1 MRHNKKFNHLGR
13 QKGHRESMLAN
24 LAVSLIEHKR
34 ISTTTAKA
42 RELRKYIE
50 PLMTKSKETDAAKIT
65 NNYRTVFS
73 YLQNKEAVTE
83 LFKVIAPKIANRAGG
98 YTRIIKTGFR
108 LNDAAEM
115 CFIELVDFNE
125 NMMKAG
131 AAPKKATKTRRSSKK
146 KAEAPVAEVEAPAE
160 EKAIE
165 APAE

>member
-50 PLMTKSKETDAAKIT
+50 PLMTKSKETDASKLT

-125 NMMKAG
+125 AMLKDKPA
-131 AAPKKATKTRRSSKK
+131 KKATKTRRSSKK
-146 KAEAPVAEVEAPAE
+146 KATAEVAEAPAE
-160 EKAIE
+160 AIE
-165 APAE
+165 APAAE

>member
-34 ISTTTAKA
+34 ITTTTAKA

-50 PLMTKSKETDAAKIT
+50 PLMTKSKETDSAKLT

-125 NMMKAG
+125 AMLKDKT
-131 AAPKKATKTRRSSKK
+131 PKKVTKTRRSSKK
-146 KAEAPVAEVEAPAE
+146 KAQAEVAEAPAAE
-160 EKAIE
+160 AIE
-165 APAE
+165 APAAE

>member
-34 ISTTTAKA
+34 ITTTTAKA

-50 PLMTKSKETDAAKIT
+50 PLMTKSKETDSAKLT

-125 NMMKAG
+125 AMLKDKT
-131 AAPKKATKTRRSSKK
+131 PKKATKTRRSSKK
-146 KAEAPVAEVEAPAE
+146 KAQAEVAEAPAAE
-160 EKAIE
+160 AIE
-165 APAE
+165 APAAE

>member
-50 PLMTKSKETDAAKIT
+50 PLMTKSKETDASKLT

-125 NMMKAG
+125 AMLKDKPA
-131 AAPKKATKTRRSSKK
+131 KKAAKTRRSSKK
-146 KAEAPVAEVEAPAE
+146 KATAEVAEAPAE
-160 EKAIE
+160 AIE
-165 APAE
+165 APAAE

>member
-50 PLMTKSKETDAAKIT
+50 PLMTKSKETDSAKLT

-125 NMMKAG
+125 AMLKDKT
-131 AAPKKATKTRRSSKK
+131 PKKATKTRRSSKK
-146 KAEAPVAEVEAPAE
+146 KTQAEAAEAPAAEVVEAPA
-160 EKAIE
+160 
-165 APAE
+165 AE